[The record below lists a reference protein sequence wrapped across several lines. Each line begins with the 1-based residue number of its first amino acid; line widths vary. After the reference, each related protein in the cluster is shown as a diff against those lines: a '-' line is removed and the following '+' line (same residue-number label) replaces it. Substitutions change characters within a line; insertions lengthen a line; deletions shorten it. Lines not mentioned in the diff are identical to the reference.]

1 MKHIFR
7 IICILAFILPAKAAS
22 PSYENF
28 WPHDFITNGAAPGKI
43 RLNLGSMTRTP
54 DLPGDIIK
62 LVGGSNYWHLVGND
76 LSPTVGTS
84 VSTTNLFAY
93 STLNA
98 AGALILT
105 GTLTTNMVAGT
116 NDVSSLGYDVIRVT
130 GFNASTNGSFLRLYA
145 PGNGLGT
152 ILVVQNYSAGSG
164 FTMASDSE
172 CAGGDPT
179 MIMRL
184 NGDWTPNRQGE
195 SIMLYNYG
203 QGWAE
208 IGRTPT
214 QSITYS
220 TAIFTNVFTTTFVL
234 GGTYI
239 TNVLQHPN
247 PTIGYIPYNADGTN
261 FLDSPFYRL
270 TTNSIGFYTTNQFIW
285 QPSSQTLAIGYKALA
300 SRDALSGVV
309 AIGPTA
315 MEIASGPLQSVAVG
329 YAALRQSQA
338 ADNVAVGHRAMEVAV
353 GANNS
358 TALGYLTLNKVT
370 SGFDNTAIGASSLRD
385 VVTGARNVAGGS
397 SSLLNTT
404 GDDNTAFGYEAGQL
418 NAGGSK
424 NVAMGALAMQ
434 QGSGSERIAIGYNA
448 LNAGGSTD
456 SVAIGKDSAKT
467 STGINTTLGTSSGL
481 GLTTGAANTL
491 IGLAAGQGIINGNQ
505 NSWLGEYAPD
515 NAGFNAQ
522 RSVVAGY
529 RATVGD
535 ALTNLVTSILIG
547 NYGASGSFTTA
558 ALTNVIGIGNE
569 VRVTNN
575 NEIVIGNSTNTKV
588 IFPITSYTGTGANFL
603 SDDGTYKT
611 AGGAPG
617 GDTLWYQYT
626 NHGTSL
632 SYYLTNSLIGS
643 VLDSSTYIFSGNGGM
658 EGAALTNSVSFTGFG
673 LLAAKGLIDIGG
685 SSNVTAISNG
695 SLRDAV
701 LDRSHDILAFGDD
714 VLRTASVYHSL
725 DITAIADDA
734 LYGSKIT
741 NCNDLTAIGAF
752 ALATSILNGVD
763 NAVAIGNSAISN
775 SSVTNGFNLLAE
787 GYNALSFSGL
797 DNAADITAIANSSVR
812 ASMITN
818 SGAIMGLNGGLRGA
832 TFNDSHNVV
841 GIGEGAGANVNGAYT
856 NVVFIGNG
864 ATAGSTGE
872 NQVILGTSMTM
883 ESPGGFISKATD
895 AAVAITATG
904 ITNALGKNAMV
915 YFDGTTLTF
924 TLKTSGNSPFYT
936 NTVSVGHAE
945 VMLQNGEAL
954 MITAGSGTGVLKA
967 F

>member
-1 MKHIFR
+1 M
-7 IICILAFILPAKAAS
+7 
-22 PSYENF
+22 
-28 WPHDFITNGAAPGKI
+28 
-43 RLNLGSMTRTP
+43 
-54 DLPGDIIK
+54 PGDIIK

-98 AGALILT
+98 AGALVLT

-152 ILVVQNYSAGSG
+152 ILVVQNYSAGSA
-164 FTMASDSE
+164 FTMFNNSE

-220 TAIFTNVFTTTFVL
+220 TAIFTNVFTTSFIL

-358 TALGYLTLNKVT
+358 TAIGYLTLNKVT

-424 NVAMGALAMQ
+424 NVAIGALAMQ

-575 NEIVIGNSTNTKV
+575 NEIVIGNSTNTKA
-588 IFPITSYTGTGANFL
+588 IFPITSYTGTGVNFL

-611 AGGAPG
+611 AGGGPG
-617 GDTLWYQYT
+617 GATLWYSYT
-626 NHGTSL
+626 GTSVEGTNIL
-632 SYYLTNSLIGS
+632 GTASTNSAYPN
-643 VLDSSTYIFSGNGGM
+643 VLRFSTYDATGLLGKQATSFSLGSITPDPVAIDAANNAAIYSIGLEANDLASITNAHDIYSIGANAGRLLVSNGGDNVYNIG
-658 EGAALTNSVSFTGFG
+658 ETSGYAE
-673 LLAAKGLIDIGG
+673 LIYQSSDVHSIGRQSG
-685 SSNVTAISNG
+685 STM
-695 SLRDAV
+695 L
-701 LDRSHDILAFGDD
+701 
-714 VLRTASVYHSL
+714 
-725 DITAIADDA
+725 
-734 LYGSKIT
+734 
-741 NCNDLTAIGAF
+741 
-752 ALATSILNGVD
+752 
-763 NAVAIGNSAISN
+763 
-775 SSVTNGFNLLAE
+775 VTNGCGDILNIGHNA
-787 GYNALSFSGL
+787 GYGMTVNNGSFDVNMYGDNSGYQSSIDNSYDINAYGAYSGYLIKVTNSHNIFLNGFFSAQSALINASHDVYVLGSGL
-797 DNAADITAIANSSVR
+797 QSST
-812 ASMITN
+812 ITN
-818 SGAIMGLNGGLRGA
+818 TYGLYALGENAGNSISGAW
-832 TFNDSHNVV
+832 
-841 GIGEGAGANVNGAYT
+841 T
-856 NVVFIGNG
+856 NVVLIGDG
-864 ATAGSTGE
+864 ATIGATGK

-883 ESPGGFISKATD
+883 EAPGGFISKATD
-895 AAVAITATG
+895 AAVAIAATG
-904 ITNALGKNAMV
+904 WTNTFGKNAV
-915 YFDGTTLTF
+915 VRFDGTTVTYVIYNNAG
-924 TLKTSGNSPFYT
+924 TSIYT
-936 NTVSVGHAE
+936 NAVSVGHGTE
-945 VMLQNGEAL
+945 ILQPSGKII
-954 MITAGSGTGVLKA
+954 MTAGSGISGVA
-967 F
+967 APF